1 MEIIRFIFE
10 EVDMPKNCPFGGTF
24 VLVMGVAK
32 MDHCSCANVL
42 ERHGASVQNFRSLNT
57 NIRSVFVTR
66 KDFFPTLQN
75 GTRVRDERIR
85 TKKLHCGLLGC
96 ALTEEQPN
104 AKDKQRS
111 VNETELSPSK
121 LCEKKKEM
129 TVVFKLH
136 QGSLDFLG

>member
-1 MEIIRFIFE
+1 MCSNDMAPVYKIF
-10 EVDMPKNCPFGGTF
+10 GRSIQTYATF
-24 VLVMGVAK
+24 
-32 MDHCSCANVL
+32 S
-42 ERHGASVQNFRSLNT
+42 S
-57 NIRSVFVTR
+57 R
-66 KDFFPTLQN
+66 KRIFFPTLEN
-75 GTRVRDERIR
+75 GTRVRSERIR

-96 ALTEEQPN
+96 ALTEEQPD

-136 QGSLDFLG
+136 QSQVSDQNAH